1 MHGLFHYYNNMHTH
15 SRTNV
20 HRLKENAYAIG
31 SMIIISRGQ
40 IYMQDYPL
48 VCEDRAT
55 IKTFYEVWIGSE
67 LFYSKQYTR
76 VIKRNSYTI
85 LYKKGDR
92 CYFGKVLQ
100 YYFVNQNVIA
110 SVQRL
115 VVTSKDPFIYD
126 SIPMVKVKEQSLYDV
141 INICDI
147 YEKCV
152 YVEIDNDNTYVC
164 RFPSKILCD

>member
-1 MHGLFHYYNNMHTH
+1 MHTH

-20 HRLKENAYAIG
+20 HRLKENAYAVG
-31 SMIIISRGQ
+31 SVTIINRSQ
-40 IYMQDYPL
+40 IPQYMQDHPL
-48 VCEDRAT
+48 ICGDRAT
-55 IKTFYEVWIGSE
+55 IKTFYKLRIGSE
-67 LFYSKQYTR
+67 LFYSKRYTR

-92 CYFGKVLQ
+92 CYFGEVIQ
-100 YYFVNQNVIA
+100 YFSINQCVVA

-115 VVTSKDPFIYD
+115 VVTSKDPFIHD
-126 SIPMVKVKEQSLYDV
+126 SIPIAKVQEQSLYDV

-152 YVEIDNDNTYVC
+152 YVEIDNDNKYVC